1 MGRAIGDML
10 PAAVGVAISPLPIVA
25 VVLMLVTAR
34 GRSNGPAFLLGW
46 LFGIT
51 AVGTI
56 VLVLASGASAS
67 EEGQPADWVSW
78 LAISPRS
85 AMRSRSSAG
94 PLRRS
99 TMARLDADGQ
109 LLTMPLLFASNAIHP
124 LSLMPGWLQ
133 VLSAV
138 NPKNFLLIV
147 AGTTAIAQTGISA
160 GQQAVAL
167 IVFVVIASIG
177 VGTPVVVYFALG
189 ERSREPLDRLKS
201 WMAHNNA
208 VIMAVLLLVIGV
220 KLIGDAIA
228 GFSS

>member
-1 MGRAIGDML
+1 MGQAIGDML

-46 LFGIT
+46 LFGIA

-78 LAISPRS
+78 LELVLGALLLLVALRQWRS
-85 AMRSRSSAG
+85 KPSGAEEPATPKWMGALDSFTTPKAG
-94 PLRRS
+94 G
-99 TMARLDADGQ
+99 AGV
-109 LLTMPLLFASNAIHP
+109 
-124 LSLMPGWLQ
+124 